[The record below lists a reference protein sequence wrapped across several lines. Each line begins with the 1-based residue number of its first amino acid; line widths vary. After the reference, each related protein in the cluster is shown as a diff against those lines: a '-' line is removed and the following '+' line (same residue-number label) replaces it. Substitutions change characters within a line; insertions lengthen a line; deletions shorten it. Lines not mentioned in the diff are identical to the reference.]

1 MQILKV
7 KIIEYMHNVMPIMVF
22 TSAGESAA
30 NKPKVDDNN
39 QRQSPILLS
48 NGMLMNIFTIHQ
60 FK

>member
-1 MQILKV
+1 
-7 KIIEYMHNVMPIMVF
+7 MPIMVF

-39 QRQSPILLS
+39 QGQSPILLS